1 MKSITSFFGYQFD
14 MQNLAIDGMANTL
27 SKPTCDLRWEQV
39 VIQPVNF
46 EEFVMN
52 VKMESLSKNLSEAPI
67 EETTKFKCEK
77 CPAKYTT
84 AQALKRHMTSEHP
97 ESQPLK
103 ENVCKECGK
112 ELSSSSK
119 LQYHVKHIHRKCK
132 ICNEIFDT
140 DKELKNHT
148 ISKHPVGKGFCTI
161 CETDFKYESQLM
173 RHMSKKHNL

>member
-39 VIQPVNF
+39 VIKPVNF

-52 VKMESLSKNLSEAPI
+52 VKMESLSKNLSEASI

-112 ELSSSSK
+112 
-119 LQYHVKHIHRKCK
+119 
-132 ICNEIFDT
+132 
-140 DKELKNHT
+140 
-148 ISKHPVGKGFCTI
+148 
-161 CETDFKYESQLM
+161 
-173 RHMSKKHNL
+173 